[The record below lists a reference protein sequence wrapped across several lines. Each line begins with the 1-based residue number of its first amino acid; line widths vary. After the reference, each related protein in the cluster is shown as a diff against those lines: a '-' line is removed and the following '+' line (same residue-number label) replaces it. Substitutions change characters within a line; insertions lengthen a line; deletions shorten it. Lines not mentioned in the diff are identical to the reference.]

1 VGTDMKNLDRV
12 PVNLG
17 RVPVNSVTG
26 IKIQA
31 FLVQVQEEQPVRS
44 VSTKSS
50 SLGEIQKGSSGW
62 GLHQQSL

>member
-62 GLHQQSL
+62 GLPQQSL

>member
-12 PVNLG
+12 SVNLG
-17 RVPVNSVTG
+17 RVPVNSV

-31 FLVQVQEEQPVRS
+31 FLVQVQEDQPVSS

-50 SLGEIQKGSSGW
+50 SLGETQKGSSGW
-62 GLHQQSL
+62 ELHQQSL

>member
-12 PVNLG
+12 SVNLG
-17 RVPVNSVTG
+17 RVPVNSV

-62 GLHQQSL
+62 GLPQQSL